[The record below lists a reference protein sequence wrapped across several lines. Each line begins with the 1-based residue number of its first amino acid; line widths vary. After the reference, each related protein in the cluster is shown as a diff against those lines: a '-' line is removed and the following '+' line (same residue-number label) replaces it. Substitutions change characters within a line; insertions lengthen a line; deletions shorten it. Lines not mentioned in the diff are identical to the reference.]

1 MQKQLNP
8 LQQATWNCCSSLTSI
23 VFLFFHIKPQ
33 LLWDELRWAQ
43 LHCLETAVS
52 IMSAGTPLRSK
63 SLILVLVIICVD
75 SHQSNWKNNHEL
87 HRLLLLLVKKS
98 IILFHPSYTICSVCK
113 AVPSHTWRGVL
124 CLVAVPFCFVFIF
137 WFNFFSFFFLFV
149 LQTYSWWHSFHIS
162 SVIKYIYA
170 RDYSKNCLSPN
181 RQLHNKTRLGL
192 KKRRMCFAA
201 VSLLHPED
209 HFSWVNL

>member
-1 MQKQLNP
+1 MQEQLNP

-87 HRLLLLLVKKS
+87 HRLLLLLVKKVSYYS
-98 IILFHPSYTICSVCK
+98 IPATLSVQFVRPCPHTLGGEYCVWWQSLFVS
-113 AVPSHTWRGVL
+113 
-124 CLVAVPFCFVFIF
+124 
-137 WFNFFSFFFLFV
+137 FSFFGSISFLSFFNLYYRRTV
-149 LQTYSWWHSFHIS
+149 DDILSTYHLWLNTFMQEIIVKIVSHQTDRST
-162 SVIKYIYA
+162 
-170 RDYSKNCLSPN
+170 
-181 RQLHNKTRLGL
+181 TR
-192 KKRRMCFAA
+192 
-201 VSLLHPED
+201 PD
-209 HFSWVNL
+209 

>member
-1 MQKQLNP
+1 MQEQLNP

-113 AVPSHTWRGVL
+113 ALPSHTWRGVL
-124 CLVAVPFCFVFIF
+124 RLVAVPFCFVFIF
-137 WFNFFSFFFLFV
+137 WFNFFSFFFYYLYYRRTVDDILSTYHLWLNTFMQEIIV
-149 LQTYSWWHSFHIS
+149 KIVSHQTDRST
-162 SVIKYIYA
+162 
-170 RDYSKNCLSPN
+170 
-181 RQLHNKTRLGL
+181 TR
-192 KKRRMCFAA
+192 
-201 VSLLHPED
+201 PD
-209 HFSWVNL
+209 